1 MKTSKTD
8 ILRVIGATVWIS
20 LSEFFRNEFLLK
32 SFWKEHYQQL
42 GIVFPSDPVNGAVW
56 GLWSLLL
63 ALFIYML
70 HSKFNFIQTSLISWF
85 SAFLMM
91 WVVTGNLGV
100 LPFNLLFAAIPLSLI
115 EVFVA
120 AYIIHK
126 PIKTN

>member
-32 SFWKEHYQQL
+32 SFWTEHYQQL

-70 HSKFNFIQTSLISWF
+70 HSKFSFIQTSLISWF